1 MLLLCFIG
9 AHALFFL
16 ITVYLH
22 MFDNYIDAD
31 LFVGLSILDL
41 FSRLALEI
49 IYTRFLSASLC
60 V

>member
-1 MLLLCFIG
+1 
-9 AHALFFL
+9 
-16 ITVYLH
+16 
-22 MFDNYIDAD
+22 MFDSYIDAD